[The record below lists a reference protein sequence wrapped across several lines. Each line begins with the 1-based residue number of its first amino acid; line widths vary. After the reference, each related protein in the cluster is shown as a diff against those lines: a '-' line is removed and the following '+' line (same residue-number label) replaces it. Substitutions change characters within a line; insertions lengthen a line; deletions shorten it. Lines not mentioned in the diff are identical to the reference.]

1 MQGTSHHRA
10 GKGLRTRLGR
20 HGAAAGLPASAAPA
34 PGFTAID
41 AYICRQM
48 TDARIPGLALGIV
61 HDGHPVHLRGFGRAD
76 DCGRAFTPQTPFFIG
91 SNSKSFTALAVM
103 QLAEAGKV
111 DLDAPV
117 QRYIPWFRV
126 ADPEAS
132 TLITVRH
139 LLNQTSGLTER
150 AGRGATLAAGMHP
163 LEPAVR
169 AIATTGLARP
179 PGAAFEYSNL
189 NYTTLG
195 LVVEMAAGE
204 PFEAYLKTHI
214 FEPLNMHR
222 TYTAIQDARRDGLAS
237 GYRYWFGFPVAFD
250 APGHGGTVP
259 AGGIIST
266 AEDMSRYLAMYQ
278 GGGRSHGQVVLSP
291 AGIAEMMQPGP
302 PQKRGAFA
310 GAGYGMGWFAGPWGG
325 VDASYHPGDEPGA
338 HAGMALVPHG
348 NWGVI
353 VLFNVGTHGG
363 ALPGLLAI
371 EQSVTGMVAG
381 GTVRDTGI
389 GAFYAGFD
397 AAVAA
402 ALAAEGWSLAR
413 LARRPGVAAQGRRRA
428 LPLLWEFGIPAA
440 AAVMPTALFKVN
452 WKGLF
457 LYGPDMSCALAGIGG
472 LSALTG
478 LLRVIKT
485 EQSVRSRPTRVCRG
499 ETRPGLMGTQLA
511 FFPHGT
517 ADRARGWR
525 RELVSRGRWRARARP
540 WSLKSARFGAAP

>member
-1 MQGTSHHRA
+1 
-10 GKGLRTRLGR
+10 
-20 HGAAAGLPASAAPA
+20 
-34 PGFTAID
+34 
-41 AYICRQM
+41 
-48 TDARIPGLALGIV
+48 
-61 HDGHPVHLRGFGRAD
+61 
-76 DCGRAFTPQTPFFIG
+76 
-91 SNSKSFTALAVM
+91 M

-117 QRYIPWFRV
+117 RRYIPWFRV

-132 TLITVRH
+132 ALITVRH
-139 LLNQTSGLTER
+139 LLNQTSGLTEG

-169 AIATTGLARP
+169 ALATTRLARA

-204 PFEAYLKTHI
+204 PFEAYLKGHI
-214 FEPLNMHR
+214 FEPLDMHH
-222 TYTAIQDARRDGLAS
+222 TYTAVEDARRDGLAS
-237 GYRYWFGFPVAFD
+237 GYRYWFGFPAAFD

-259 AGGIIST
+259 AAGIIST
-266 AEDMSRYLAMYQ
+266 AGDMSRYLAMYQ
-278 GGGRSHGQVVLSP
+278 GGGRYHGQVVLSP
-291 AGIAEMMQPGP
+291 AGIDQMMQPGP
-302 PQKRGAFA
+302 PLNRGAFA
-310 GAGYGMGWFAGPWGG
+310 GAGYGMGWFTGPWGG

-338 HAGMALVPHG
+338 HAGMALVPQG
-348 NWGVI
+348 TWGVV

-413 LARRPGVAAQGRRRA
+413 LAWRRGAAAHGRGRA
-428 LPLLWEFGIPAA
+428 LPLMWEFGIPAA
-440 AAVMPTALFKVN
+440 VAVVPTAAFKVN

-472 LSALTG
+472 LCALTG
-478 LLRVIKT
+478 LLRVIKA
-485 EQSVRSRPTRVCRG
+485 VKAGHPVPSRTPARQMPATTR
-499 ETRPGLMGTQLA
+499 
-511 FFPHGT
+511 
-517 ADRARGWR
+517 R
-525 RELVSRGRWRARARP
+525 R
-540 WSLKSARFGAAP
+540 

>member
-1 MQGTSHHRA
+1 MQNASHHRP
-10 GKGLRTRLGR
+10 GEGRRTRRRR
-20 HGAAAGLPASAAPA
+20 HGAVAGLPAGEVPA
-34 PGFTAID
+34 PGFAAVD
-41 AYICRQM
+41 AYIRRQM
-48 TDARIPGLALGIV
+48 KDGRIPGLALGIV
-61 HDGHPVHLRGFGRAD
+61 HDGRPVHLRGFGRAD
-76 DCGRAFTPQTPFFIG
+76 DSRRAFTPQTPFFIG
-91 SNSKSFTALAVM
+91 SCSKSFTALAVM

-117 QRYIPWFRV
+117 RRHIPWFRV

-132 TLITVRH
+132 ALITVRH
-139 LLNQTSGLTER
+139 LLNQTSGLTEG

-169 AIATTGLARP
+169 ALAATWLARS

-204 PFEAYLKTHI
+204 PFEAYLKRHI
-214 FEPLNMHR
+214 FEPLDMHH
-222 TYTAIQDARRDGLAS
+222 TYTAIEDARRDGLAS

-278 GGGRSHGQVVLSP
+278 GGGRYHGQVVLSA
-291 AGIAEMMQPGP
+291 AGIAEMMRPGP
-302 PQKRGAFA
+302 LQRRGAFA
-310 GAGYGMGWFAGPWGG
+310 GAGYGMGWFTGPWGG
-325 VDASYHPGDEPGA
+325 VNASYHPGDEPGA
-338 HAGMALVPHG
+338 HTGMALVPQG
-348 NWGVI
+348 NWGVV

-402 ALAAEGWSLAR
+402 ALAAEGCSLAR
-413 LARRPGVAAQGRRRA
+413 LARRRGAVPQARSRA

-440 AAVMPTALFKVN
+440 VAIVPTAAFKVN

-457 LYGPDMSCALAGIGG
+457 LYGPDMSCALAAIGG

-485 EQSVRSRPTRVCRG
+485 GRSARSRTPARQMPT
-499 ETRPGLMGTQLA
+499 TTP
-511 FFPHGT
+511 
-517 ADRARGWR
+517 R
-525 RELVSRGRWRARARP
+525 R
-540 WSLKSARFGAAP
+540 

>member
-1 MQGTSHHRA
+1 VSSRLIEA
-10 GKGLRTRLGR
+10 GSTIIVIDHDDLELL
-20 HGAAAGLPASAAPA
+20 AAADRQHRVCNADVVKHASVSEAAAPS
-34 PGFTAID
+34 FTAVD
-41 AYICRQM
+41 AYIRRQM
-48 TDARIPGLALGIV
+48 KDARIPGLAVGIV
-61 HDGHPVHLRGFGRAD
+61 HDGRPVHLRGFGRAD
-76 DCGRAFTPQTPFFIG
+76 DSGRAFTPQTPLFIG
-91 SNSKSFTALAVM
+91 SASKSFTALAVM
-103 QLAEAGKV
+103 QLAEAGKM

-126 ADPEAS
+126 ADPQAS
-132 TLITVRH
+132 ALLTVRH
-139 LLNQTSGLTER
+139 LLSQTSGLTER
-150 AGRGATLAAGMHP
+150 AGRAATLAAGMHP

-169 AIATTGLARP
+169 ALAATRLARS

-204 PFEAYLKTHI
+204 PFEAYLKRHI
-214 FEPLNMHR
+214 FEPLSMHH
-222 TYTAIQDARRDGLAS
+222 TYTAIKDAKRDGLGS

-250 APGHGGTVP
+250 APPHGSTVP
-259 AGGIIST
+259 TGGIIST

-278 GGGRSHGQVVLSP
+278 GGGRYHGQAVLSA
-291 AGIAEMMQPGP
+291 AGIAEMMRPGP

-310 GAGYGMGWFAGPWGG
+310 GAGYGMGWFTGPWGG

-338 HAGMALVPHG
+338 HAGMALVPRG
-348 NWGVI
+348 NWGVV

-381 GTVRDTGI
+381 GTVKGTGI
-389 GAFYAGFD
+389 GIFYAGFD

-413 LARRPGVAAQGRRRA
+413 LARRPGAEAHGRRLT

-440 AAVMPTALFKVN
+440 VTVVPTAVFKVN

-478 LLRVIKT
+478 ILRVIKAG
-485 EQSVRSRPTRVCRG
+485 QSVRSRLPSRQMPATTR
-499 ETRPGLMGTQLA
+499 
-511 FFPHGT
+511 
-517 ADRARGWR
+517 R
-525 RELVSRGRWRARARP
+525 R
-540 WSLKSARFGAAP
+540 

>member
-1 MQGTSHHRA
+1 MPSTSQHRA
-10 GKGLRTRLGR
+10 GKGLRTRLR
-20 HGAAAGLPASAAPA
+20 RQEAAAGFPAGEA
-34 PGFTAID
+34 PGPGFAAVD
-41 AYICRQM
+41 AYIRRQM
-48 TDARIPGLALGIV
+48 KDARIPGLALGIV
-61 HDGHPVHLRGFGRAD
+61 HDGRPVHLRGYGRAD
-76 DCGRAFTPQTPFFIG
+76 ESGREFTPQTPLFIG
-91 SNSKSFTALAVM
+91 SCSKSFTALAVM

-132 TLITVRH
+132 AEITVRH

-169 AIATTGLARP
+169 ALATTGLARS
-179 PGAAFEYSNL
+179 PGAAFEYSNP

-204 PFEAYLKTHI
+204 PFEAYLKTRI
-214 FEPLNMHR
+214 FEPLSMHH
-222 TYTAIQDARRDGLAS
+222 TYTAVEDARRGGLAS
-237 GYRYWFGFPVAFD
+237 GYRYWFGFPVASGT
-250 APGHGGTVP
+250 APHGSTVP
-259 AGGIIST
+259 TGGIIST

-278 GGGRSHGQVVLSP
+278 GGGRYHGQVVLSA
-291 AGIAEMMQPGP
+291 AGIAEMMRPGP
-302 PQKRGAFA
+302 PAKRGAFA
-310 GAGYGMGWFAGPWGG
+310 GAGYGMGWFTGPWGG
-325 VDASYHPGDEPGA
+325 GDASYHPGDEPGA

-348 NWGVI
+348 NWGVV
-353 VLFNVGTHGG
+353 VLFNVGLHGG

-389 GAFYAGFD
+389 GGFYAAFD

-413 LARRPGVAAQGRRRA
+413 LARRPGAAAQGRHRT
-428 LPLLWEFGIPAA
+428 LPLLWELGIPAA
-440 AAVMPTALFKVN
+440 VAVAPTAVFKVN

-457 LYGPDMSCALAGIGG
+457 LYGPDMSCALAAISG

-485 EQSVRSRPTRVCRG
+485 INAEHPV
-499 ETRPGLMGTQLA
+499 
-511 FFPHGT
+511 
-517 ADRARGWR
+517 
-525 RELVSRGRWRARARP
+525 RGRPPARQM
-540 WSLKSARFGAAP
+540 LGAARRR

>member
-1 MQGTSHHRA
+1 MQSTSHHRA
-10 GKGLRTRLGR
+10 GKGLRTRVGG
-20 HGAAAGLPASAAPA
+20 HGAAAALPASEALALN
-34 PGFTAID
+34 FTPID
-41 AYICRQM
+41 MYIRRQM
-48 TDARIPGLALGIV
+48 KDARIPGLALGIV

-76 DCGRAFTPQTPFFIG
+76 DSGRAFTPQTPFFIG

-126 ADPEAS
+126 ADREVSAQ
-132 TLITVRH
+132 ITVRH

-150 AGRGATLAAGMHP
+150 AGRAATLAAGMHP
-163 LEPAVR
+163 LEPAIR
-169 AIATTGLARP
+169 ALAATRLARS

-195 LVVEMAAGE
+195 LVVEMVAGE
-204 PFEAYLKTHI
+204 PFDAYLKTHI
-214 FEPLNMHR
+214 FEPLHMYH
-222 TYTAIQDARRDGLAS
+222 TYTATEDAERDGLAS

-250 APGHGGTVP
+250 TPGHGGTVP

-278 GGGRSHGQVVLSP
+278 SGGRYHGQVVLSP
-291 AGIAEMMQPGP
+291 AGIAEMMRPGP

-310 GAGYGMGWFAGPWGG
+310 GAGYGMGWFTGPWGG

-338 HAGMALVPHG
+338 HAGMALVPQG

-353 VLFNVGTHGG
+353 VLFNIGTHGG

-381 GTVRDTGI
+381 GTMRDSGI
-389 GAFYAGFD
+389 GAFYARFD

-413 LARRPGVAAQGRRRA
+413 LVRRPGVAAQGRRQA

-440 AAVMPTALFKVN
+440 VAIMPTAVFKVN

-485 EQSVRSRPTRVCRG
+485 GQSVRSR
-499 ETRPGLMGTQLA
+499 Q
-511 FFPHGT
+511 
-517 ADRARGWR
+517 
-525 RELVSRGRWRARARP
+525 
-540 WSLKSARFGAAP
+540 SARQMPATTRRR

>member
-1 MQGTSHHRA
+1 MPQTGE
-10 GKGLRTRLGR
+10 GLRTRLR
-20 HGAAAGLPASAAPA
+20 RQGAVAGLPASEAPA
-34 PGFTAID
+34 PSFAAVD
-41 AYICRQM
+41 AYIRAQIK
-48 TDARIPGLALGIV
+48 DARIPGLALGIV
-61 HDGHPVHLRGFGRAD
+61 RDGRPVHLRGFGRAD
-76 DCGRAFTPQTPFFIG
+76 DSGRAFTPQTPFFIG
-91 SNSKSFTALAVM
+91 SCSKSFTALAVM

-117 QRYIPWFRV
+117 RRYIPWFRV

-132 TLITVRH
+132 ALITVRH
-139 LLNQTSGLTER
+139 LLNQTSGLTEG
-150 AGRGATLAAGMHP
+150 AGRAATLAAGMQP

-169 AIATTGLARP
+169 ALATAGLARA

-214 FEPLNMHR
+214 FEPLGMRH
-222 TYTAIQDARRDGLAS
+222 TYTAIEDARRDGLAS

-278 GGGRSHGQVVLSP
+278 GGGCYDGQVVLSS
-291 AGIAEMMQPGP
+291 AGIAEMLRPGP

-310 GAGYGMGWFAGPWGG
+310 GAGYGMGWFTGPWGG

-338 HAGMALVPHG
+338 HAGMALVPDG
-348 NWGVI
+348 NWGVV

-363 ALPGLLAI
+363 ALPGLLAV

-397 AAVAA
+397 AAVAV
-402 ALAAEGWSLAR
+402 ALAAQGWSLAR
-413 LARRPGVAAQGRRRA
+413 LAQRRGVVAQGRRRS
-428 LPLLWEFGIPAA
+428 LPLLWEFGVPAA
-440 AAVMPTALFKVN
+440 VAVGPTAVFKVN

-478 LLRVIKT
+478 ILRVIEAIKAGH
-485 EQSVRSRPTRVCRG
+485 P
-499 ETRPGLMGTQLA
+499 
-511 FFPHGT
+511 
-517 ADRARGWR
+517 ARGRPPACQMPVTTPR
-525 RELVSRGRWRARARP
+525 R
-540 WSLKSARFGAAP
+540 

>member
-1 MQGTSHHRA
+1 MQGTGHHRA
-10 GKGLRTRLGR
+10 GKGPRARLGR
-20 HGAAAGLPASAAPA
+20 RGAAGLPVGEAPA
-34 PGFTAID
+34 HGFTAVD
-41 AYICRQM
+41 AYIRRQM
-48 TDARIPGLALGIV
+48 KDARIPGLALGIV
-61 HDGHPVHLRGFGRAD
+61 HDGHLVHLRGFGRAD
-76 DCGRAFTPQTPFFIG
+76 DSGRAFTPQTPLFIG

-117 QRYIPWFRV
+117 QHYIPWFRV
-126 ADPEAS
+126 ADPQAS
-132 TLITVRH
+132 ALITVRH

-169 AIATTGLARP
+169 ALAAIRLARP

-195 LVVEMAAGE
+195 LVVELAARE
-204 PFEAYLKTHI
+204 PFEAYLKRHI
-214 FEPLNMHR
+214 FEPLGMRH
-222 TYTAIQDARRDGLAS
+222 TYTAIEDARRGGLAS
-237 GYRYWFGFPVAFD
+237 GYRYWFGFPVAFE
-250 APGHGGTVP
+250 APPHGSTVP
-259 AGGIIST
+259 TGGIIST

-278 GGGRSHGQVVLSP
+278 GGGRYGGQVVLSA
-291 AGIAEMMQPGP
+291 AGIAEMMRPGP
-302 PQKRGAFA
+302 PQIRGAFA
-310 GAGYGMGWFAGPWGG
+310 GAGYGMGWFTGPWGG

-338 HAGMALVPHG
+338 HAGMALVTQG
-348 NWGVI
+348 TWGVV

-363 ALPGLLAI
+363 ALPGLLAV

-381 GTVRDTGI
+381 GTVRGTGI

-402 ALAAEGWSLAR
+402 ALVAQGWSLAR
-413 LARRPGVAAQGRRRA
+413 LARRHGLAAQGRQA

-440 AAVMPTALFKVN
+440 IAVAPMAVFKVN

-485 EQSVRSRPTRVCRG
+485 GQSVRSRPPARQVPAT
-499 ETRPGLMGTQLA
+499 TQ
-511 FFPHGT
+511 
-517 ADRARGWR
+517 R
-525 RELVSRGRWRARARP
+525 R
-540 WSLKSARFGAAP
+540 

>member
-1 MQGTSHHRA
+1 MCD
-10 GKGLRTRLGR
+10 
-20 HGAAAGLPASAAPA
+20 AGLVKRASANEA
-34 PGFTAID
+34 PGPSFTAVD
-41 AYICRQM
+41 AYVRRQM
-48 TDARIPGLALGIV
+48 KDARIPGLALGIV
-61 HDGHPVHLRGFGRAD
+61 HDGHVVHLRGFGRAD
-76 DCGRAFTPQTPFFIG
+76 DSGRAFTPQTPFFIG

-103 QLAEAGKV
+103 QLVEAGKV

-117 QRYIPWFRV
+117 QRYIPWLRV

-132 TLITVRH
+132 AQITIRH

-169 AIATTGLARP
+169 ALATTRLARS

-195 LVVEMAAGE
+195 LVVEMAAAE
-204 PFEAYLKTHI
+204 PFEAYLKRHI
-214 FEPLNMHR
+214 FEPLSMHH
-222 TYTAIQDARRDGLAS
+222 TYTVIEDAKRDGLAS

-250 APGHGGTVP
+250 APPHGSTVP

-266 AEDMSRYLAMYQ
+266 AEDMSRYLSMYQ
-278 GGGRSHGQVVLSP
+278 SGGRYHGQVVLSR
-291 AGIAEMMQPGP
+291 AGIAEMMRPGP
-302 PQKRGAFA
+302 PVKRGAFA
-310 GAGYGMGWFAGPWGG
+310 GAGYGMGWFTGPWGG

-348 NWGVI
+348 NLGVV

-371 EQSVTGMVAG
+371 EQSLTGMMAG
-381 GTVRDTGI
+381 GTVKDAGI
-389 GAFYAGFD
+389 GIFYAGFD
-397 AAVAA
+397 AAVAT
-402 ALAAEGWSLAR
+402 ALAAEGWSLVR
-413 LARRPGVAAQGRRRA
+413 LARRPGAAAHGRCWA

-440 AAVMPTALFKVN
+440 VAVVPTAVFKVN

-478 LLRVIKT
+478 LLRVVIAGH
-485 EQSVRSRPTRVCRG
+485 SVRGCGP
-499 ETRPGLMGTQLA
+499 
-511 FFPHGT
+511 
-517 ADRARGWR
+517 
-525 RELVSRGRWRARARP
+525 RGRR
-540 WSLKSARFGAAP
+540 

>member
-1 MQGTSHHRA
+1 MPCWAALISVHDGQHVFLEVITVENTSHHRL
-10 GKGLRTRLGR
+10 GEGPRTRLR
-20 HGAAAGLPASAAPA
+20 RQGAAAGRAAGEEPA
-34 PGFTAID
+34 PSFTAVD
-41 AYICRQM
+41 AYIRGQM
-48 TDARIPGLALGIV
+48 KDARIPGLAAGIV
-61 HDGHPVHLRGFGRAD
+61 HEGRLVHLRGFGRAD
-76 DCGRAFTPQTPFFIG
+76 ESGRAFTPQTPLFIG
-91 SNSKSFTALAVM
+91 SCSKSFTALAVM

-117 QRYIPWFRV
+117 RRYIPWFRV

-132 TLITVRH
+132 ALITVRH
-139 LLNQTSGLTER
+139 LLNQTSGLTEG

-169 AIATTGLARP
+169 ALATAWLARS

-214 FEPLNMHR
+214 FEPLGMHH
-222 TYTAIQDARRDGLAS
+222 TCTAIQDARRDGLAC

-250 APGHGGTVP
+250 APPHGGTVP
-259 AGGIIST
+259 TGGIIST

-278 GGGRSHGQVVLSP
+278 SGGRYHGQVLLSP
-291 AGIAEMMQPGP
+291 AGIAEMMRPGP
-302 PQKRGAFA
+302 PQQRGAFA
-310 GAGYGMGWFAGPWGG
+310 GAGYGMGWFTGPWGG

-348 NWGVI
+348 NWGVV
-353 VLFNVGTHGG
+353 VLFNAGTHGG

-413 LARRPGVAAQGRRRA
+413 LARRHGVAAQGRPA

-440 AAVMPTALFKVN
+440 VAVVPTAVFKVN

-457 LYGPDMSCALAGIGG
+457 LYGPDMSCALATIGG

-478 LLRVIKT
+478 LLRVIKAINAGHP
-485 EQSVRSRPTRVCRG
+485 V
-499 ETRPGLMGTQLA
+499 
-511 FFPHGT
+511 
-517 ADRARGWR
+517 
-525 RELVSRGRWRARARP
+525 RGRPPARQMP
-540 WSLKSARFGAAP
+540 GATRRR

>member
-1 MQGTSHHRA
+1 M
-10 GKGLRTRLGR
+10 KN
-20 HGAAAGLPASAAPA
+20 
-34 PGFTAID
+34 
-41 AYICRQM
+41 
-48 TDARIPGLALGIV
+48 ARIPGLALGIV

-76 DCGRAFTPQTPFFIG
+76 DCGRPFTPQTPLFIG
-91 SNSKSFTALAVM
+91 SDSKSFTALAVM
-103 QLAEAGKV
+103 QLAEAGKA

-117 QRYIPWFRV
+117 QRYIPWFQV

-132 TLITVRH
+132 ALITVRH

-150 AGRGATLAAGMHP
+150 AGRGTTLAAGMHP

-169 AIATTGLARP
+169 ALATTRLARA

-195 LVVEMAAGE
+195 LVVERTAGE
-204 PFEAYLKTHI
+204 PFDAYLKRHI
-214 FEPLNMHR
+214 FEPLNMRH
-222 TYTAIQDARRDGLAS
+222 TYTAVEDARLDGLAS
-237 GYRYWFGFPVAFD
+237 GYRYWFGFPAAFD

-278 GGGRSHGQVVLSP
+278 GGGRYHGQVVLSA
-291 AGIAEMMQPGP
+291 AGIAEMMRPGP
-302 PQKRGAFA
+302 RQERGAFA
-310 GAGYGMGWFAGPWGG
+310 GAGYGMGWFTGPWGG

-338 HAGMALVPHG
+338 HAGMALVPRG
-348 NWGVI
+348 NWGV
-353 VLFNVGTHGG
+353 VVMFNVGTHGG

-381 GTVRDTGI
+381 GTARDTGI
-389 GAFYAGFD
+389 GASYAGFD

-402 ALAAEGWSLAR
+402 ALAVEGWSLAR
-413 LARRPGVAAQGRRRA
+413 LARRRGAMAQGRGWA

-440 AAVMPTALFKVN
+440 VTVVPTAAFKVN

-485 EQSVRSRPTRVCRG
+485 LKAGHPVRSRTPARQMPTT
-499 ETRPGLMGTQLA
+499 TR
-511 FFPHGT
+511 
-517 ADRARGWR
+517 R
-525 RELVSRGRWRARARP
+525 R
-540 WSLKSARFGAAP
+540 

>member
-1 MQGTSHHRA
+1 MLASRDWRSVSSTTATLCTCEAS
-10 GKGLRTRLGR
+10 
-20 HGAAAGLPASAAPA
+20 AGLMT
-34 PGFTAID
+34 PGG
-41 AYICRQM
+41 RSH
-48 TDARIPGLALGIV
+48 RR
-61 HDGHPVHLRGFGRAD
+61 HL
-76 DCGRAFTPQTPFFIG
+76 PFFIG
-91 SNSKSFTALAVM
+91 SNSKFFTALAVM

-117 QRYIPWFRV
+117 QHYIPWFRV
-126 ADPEAS
+126 ADPDAS
-132 TLITVRH
+132 ALITVRH

-169 AIATTGLARP
+169 ALATTGLARS

-204 PFEAYLKTHI
+204 PFDAYLKTHI
-214 FEPLNMHR
+214 FEPLNMHH
-222 TYTAIQDARRDGLAS
+222 TYTAIEDAQRDGLAS

-278 GGGRSHGQVVLSP
+278 GGGRYRGQVVLSP
-291 AGIAEMMQPGP
+291 AGIDQMMQPGP

-310 GAGYGMGWFAGPWGG
+310 GAGYGMGWFTGPWGG

-338 HAGMALVPHG
+338 HAGMVLVPQG

-353 VLFNVGTHGG
+353 VLFNVGIHGG

-381 GTVRDTGI
+381 GTVTDTGI
-389 GAFYAGFD
+389 GALYAGFD
-397 AAVAA
+397 AAVAV

-413 LARRPGVAAQGRRRA
+413 LARRPGVEAQGRCRA

-440 AAVMPTALFKVN
+440 VAVMPTALFKVN

-457 LYGPDMSCALAGIGG
+457 LYGPDMSCALGRNRR
-472 LSALTG
+472 AL
-478 LLRVIKT
+478 
-485 EQSVRSRPTRVCRG
+485 RPHRTP
-499 ETRPGLMGTQLA
+499 PGNQNRTIGTQSA
-511 FFPHGT
+511 ANTPDTCNDPAPVTTGRQRG
-517 ADRARGWR
+517 ASGYRAPAPRSTVTLCHCYGPVPCQTCTWALR
-525 RELVSRGRWRARARP
+525 WCFSR
-540 WSLKSARFGAAP
+540 S

>member
-1 MQGTSHHRA
+1 MQSTSHHRA
-10 GKGLRTRLGR
+10 GKGLRARLGR
-20 HGAAAGLPASAAPA
+20 RGAAAGLPASEAPA
-34 PGFTAID
+34 PGFTAVD
-41 AYICRQM
+41 AYIRRQM
-48 TDARIPGLALGIV
+48 RDARIPGLALGIV
-61 HDGHPVHLRGFGRAD
+61 HDGHLVHLRGFGRAD

-91 SNSKSFTALAVM
+91 SDSKSFTALAVM

-117 QRYIPWFRV
+117 QRCIPWFRV

-132 TLITVRH
+132 AQITVRH

-169 AIATTGLARP
+169 ALAATGLARS

-278 GGGRSHGQVVLSP
+278 GGGRYHGQVVLSP

-310 GAGYGMGWFAGPWGG
+310 GAGYGMGWFTGPWGG

-338 HAGMALVPHG
+338 HAGMALVPQG
-348 NWGVI
+348 NWGVV

-413 LARRPGVAAQGRRRA
+413 LARRPGGSAQGRRRA

-478 LLRVIKT
+478 LLRVIKALKA
-485 EQSVRSRPTRVCRG
+485 EHSVRGRPPARQIPATTR
-499 ETRPGLMGTQLA
+499 
-511 FFPHGT
+511 
-517 ADRARGWR
+517 R
-525 RELVSRGRWRARARP
+525 R
-540 WSLKSARFGAAP
+540 